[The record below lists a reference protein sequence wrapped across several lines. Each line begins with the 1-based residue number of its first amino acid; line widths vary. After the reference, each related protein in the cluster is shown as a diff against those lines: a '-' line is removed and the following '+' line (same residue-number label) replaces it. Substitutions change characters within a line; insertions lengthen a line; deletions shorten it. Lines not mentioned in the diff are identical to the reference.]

1 MHCLLKL
8 LFFIAITAG
17 IAACNSSP
25 AQPIVDE
32 AITTHGGSAFNAFHL
47 SFDFRDRHYTVA
59 RNGGIFTYTREF
71 ADSTGKIK
79 DVLDNDGFRRYKDG
93 AVVDLPRKR
102 AEAFTRSVNSVIY
115 FALLPF
121 GLNDDPVNKEL
132 IEATTVKGE
141 PYDVVRVTFDAHG
154 EGEDHQDIFLYW
166 FHQDKHT
173 MDYFAYSYKT
183 DGGGVRFREAVNA
196 RVEGGIRLQD
206 YINYRPE
213 DETIPVDSMMVMF
226 TTGRLRKLSEIR
238 MENVAVTDYKTTVN

>member
-1 MHCLLKL
+1 MHSLLKL
-8 LFFIAITAG
+8 SFSIVIAATV
-17 IAACNSSP
+17 AACNSSP
-25 AQPIVDE
+25 AQSIVDE
-32 AITTHGGSAFNAFHL
+32 AITTHGGSAFNAFRL
-47 SFDFRDRHYTVA
+47 SFDFRDRHYTAA
-59 RNGGIFTYTREF
+59 RDGGIYTYTREF
-71 ADSTGKIK
+71 IDSTGNIK
-79 DVLDNDGFRRYKDG
+79 DVLDNHGFRRYHDG
-93 AVVDLPRKR
+93 VLVNLPNKR
-102 AEAFTRSVNSVIY
+102 AEAFARSVNSVIY

-132 IEATTVKGE
+132 IEVTTIKGE

-213 DETIPVDSMMVMF
+213 DETIPVDSMLGMF
-226 TTGRLRKLSEIR
+226 TSGRLRKLSEIR
-238 MENVAVTDYKTTVN
+238 MKNIEVTDYKATD